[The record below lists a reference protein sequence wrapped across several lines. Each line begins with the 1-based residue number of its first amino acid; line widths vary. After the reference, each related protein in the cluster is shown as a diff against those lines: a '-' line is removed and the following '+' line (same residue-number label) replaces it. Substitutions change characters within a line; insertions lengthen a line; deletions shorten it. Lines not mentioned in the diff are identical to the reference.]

1 MSESEQELPSAAVV
15 VQMQVADW
23 DVWKA
28 NFDDAED
35 ARRQGASALGHH
47 INRGEEDPNAISV
60 YVAIADVDKAKTFLG
75 SDELREI
82 LQRGGVLGP
91 PDLMW
96 MKPLRES
103 IVWDRELPAFIVRHT
118 VADLDDWLAGYDA
131 ADDLRSAN
139 GIIGHAANGLLDD
152 PSMAVV
158 YHQAESFDTLREF
171 LAMPELRA
179 AMGAAGVTSEPEVSF
194 HTGGWGKRY

>member
-1 MSESEQELPSAAVV
+1 MILDNYIIRIYRREKTAPRMIVGIVEIVGTK
-15 VQMQVADW
+15 M
-23 DVWKA
+23 KKGFT
-28 NFDDAED
+28 NF
-35 ARRQGASALGHH
+35 
-47 INRGEEDPNAISV
+47 
-60 YVAIADVDKAKTFLG
+60 
-75 SDELREI
+75 DELREI

-96 MKPLRES
+96 MRPLRES

-118 VADLDDWLAGYDA
+118 VADLDDWLVGYDA

-179 AMGAAGVTSEPEVSF
+179 AMDAAGVTSEPDVSF